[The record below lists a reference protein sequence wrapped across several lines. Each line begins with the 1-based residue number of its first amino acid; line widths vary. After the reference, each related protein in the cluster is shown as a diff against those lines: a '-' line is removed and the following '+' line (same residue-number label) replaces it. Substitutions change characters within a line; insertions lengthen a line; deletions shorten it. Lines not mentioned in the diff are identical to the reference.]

1 MCLHMQFKYIHVF
14 FSIDS
19 FNKIKKIESGEDI
32 RNEKGGVFSP
42 RRKSA
47 PHGVSILFFYSAAI
61 PMVLGQGEQVP
72 LRSSVTWCLSLQ

>member
-1 MCLHMQFKYIHVF
+1 MFTHAIQIYSCF

-42 RRKSA
+42 CRKSA